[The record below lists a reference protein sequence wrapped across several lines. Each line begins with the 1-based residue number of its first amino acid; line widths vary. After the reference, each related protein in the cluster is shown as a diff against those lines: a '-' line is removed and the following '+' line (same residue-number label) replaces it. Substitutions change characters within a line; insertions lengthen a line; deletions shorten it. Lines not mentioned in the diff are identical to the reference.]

1 MNLGRPG
8 RSLAAAIAIVAA
20 SVSSVST
27 QPIAGEDS
35 AQGSKTVVVIVTYS
49 FPAPLSLADVRR
61 AAAKGAQRYLNLP
74 GLLRKHYWLSQ
85 DGMRAGGI
93 YVWDSRARAEAF
105 YTPEWKQF
113 FTEQYGVPPEIV
125 YLHSPVMVDNSAGRI
140 VVDPE

>member
-1 MNLGRPG
+1 MDLSRLG
-8 RSLAAAIAIVAA
+8 RSLTATIAIVAA
-20 SVSSVST
+20 SVSSVSA
-27 QPIAGEDS
+27 QPIAAGDS
-35 AQGSKTVVVIVTYS
+35 AQANRTVVVIVTYH

-74 GLLRKHYWLSQ
+74 GLLSKHYWLSQ

-125 YLHSPVMVDNSAGRI
+125 YLHSPVMVDNTAGRI

>member
-1 MNLGRPG
+1 MDLSRLG
-8 RSLAAAIAIVAA
+8 RSLTATIAIVAA
-20 SVSSVST
+20 SVSSVSA
-27 QPIAGEDS
+27 QPIAAGDS
-35 AQGSKTVVVIVTYS
+35 ARGSRTVVVIVTYH
-49 FPAPLSLADVRR
+49 FPAPVSLADVRR

-74 GLLRKHYWLSQ
+74 GLLSKHYWLSQ

-125 YLHSPVMVDNSAGRI
+125 YLHSPVMVDNTAGRI

>member
-1 MNLGRPG
+1 MNLGRLG
-8 RSLAAAIAIVAA
+8 RSLAATIAIVAA

-35 AQGSKTVVVIVTYS
+35 AQGSRTVVVIVTYR
-49 FPAPLSLADVRR
+49 FPAPVSLVDVRR
-61 AAAKGAQRYLNLP
+61 AAAKGAQRYLNVA
-74 GLLRKHYWLSQ
+74 GLLTKYYWLSQ

-93 YVWDSRARAEAF
+93 YVWGSRERAEAF

-125 YLHSPVMVDNSAGRI
+125 YLHSPVMVDNTAGRI